1 MMQRWLAGILI
12 AGLTMGLAVAQEF
25 EDADTAAPEDDTA
38 PVDSMLE
45 DTGDTGDT
53 AAVEDTMLSED
64 TGEPAED
71 TGDTGDTAEID
82 PCEGLG
88 LFVGDLVFSTQRAL
102 DAFGNDYDRVN
113 GDLRVV
119 GGEIQDLSPLDCLAE
134 VEGDFTLSAQGEV
147 APLERL
153 TRVGGAFR
161 VIQTPMAEL
170 HLPALITAQ
179 SLEVEANPG
188 LTSIDAPLLS
198 TRAVVLSQMPKLTR
212 LNLPLQALP
221 DGLVM
226 TKTGLSKPP
235 EALVAGRIVLEEN
248 PRLRDLSPLAAV
260 GATDELVVSQN
271 PSLTSIDLPNLA
283 VVRGELFIRDNGLRD
298 MSGLSSLAV
307 AGNVSVLDHASMTR
321 VGLPALVVTGE
332 LRVERNAVLGSLDL
346 DELTRVDRLLVKECP
361 SFVAFGLP
369 QWVKGSLELTG
380 LRSLTSLDGLV
391 LLSMDEVVL
400 KGNSALKDISALEA
414 ARVGRVEAEGNKK
427 LKPAQ
432 LERLTASD

>member
-1 MMQRWLAGILI
+1 MQRWLAGILI

-25 EDADTAAPEDDTA
+25 EDADTAVPVHDTA
-38 PVDSMLE
+38 PVDSML
-45 DTGDTGDT
+45 DDTGDT
-53 AAVEDTMLSED
+53 AVIEDTMLPEDTAEPLDSED
-64 TGEPAED
+64 TPE
-71 TGDTGDTAEID
+71 DTAELD

-153 TRVGGAFR
+153 TRVGGALR

-170 HLPALITAQ
+170 DLPALVTAQ

-188 LTSIDAPLLS
+188 LTSIAAPLLS

-212 LNLPLQALP
+212 LELPLQALP

-235 EALVAGRIVLEEN
+235 EALVAGRIVLEDN

-260 GATDELVVSQN
+260 GATDEFVVSQN
-271 PSLTSIDLPNLA
+271 PALTSIDLPNLA
-283 VVRGELFIRDNGLRD
+283 VVRGEMFIRDNGLTD
-298 MSGLSSLAV
+298 LSGLASLAV
-307 AGNVSVLDHASMTR
+307 AGNVSVLDHSAMTR

-332 LRVERNAVLGSLDL
+332 LRVERNAVLATLDL
-346 DELTRVDRLLVKECP
+346 PELTRVVRLLVKECP
-361 SFVAFGLP
+361 ALVAFGLP
-369 QWVKGSLELTG
+369 NWLRGSLDLRG
-380 LRSLTSLDGLV
+380 LRSLTSLEGLV
-391 LLSMDEVVL
+391 LLSVDEVVL
-400 KGNSALKDISALEA
+400 KGNSALKDVSALES